1 MKIKK
6 FIGKTE
12 EEAINKAKAELGMSA
27 VIMNTKQIQPSG
39 FFKAFKSGSVEVTAA
54 IDENEYKPTAQ
65 ETIKSNNPNTGRI
78 NLEANDEIDIKSI
91 SNTTSSD
98 NDRAVYS
105 APRPIQQATPIKRPT
120 PVIKASNVVMTDNER
135 ITKAEERVKKEDT
148 INGFEKKLDNLQSML
163 EENLKANSIKEESDV
178 EAAPS
183 IERQKEGVKMA
194 KMIYNTLLDNEVNE
208 RYANILVEEMDKTL
222 NHSSNIELMLSNVYQ
237 KMILKFG
244 EPSIITSARK
254 KPKIIFFIGPTGVGK
269 TTTIAK
275 IASKLK
281 IEDGKK
287 ISLFTADTYRI
298 AAEDQLRTY
307 ANILDTPLTIIYSAD
322 ELNAAIEKVHDSD
335 FILVDTAG
343 FSHKS
348 IQQKEDTKELINSV
362 SSNVEKEVYL
372 VLSATTKYRDLLEI
386 VDAYKEMT
394 EFKLIFTKLDETS
407 AYGNLFNIKMY
418 TKADMSYVTTGQNVP
433 DDIEVFDTQRIV
445 KRLLGGK

>member
-135 ITKAEERVKKEDT
+135 ITEAEERVKKEDT

-163 EENLKANSIKEESDV
+163 EENLKANSIKEEPDV

-343 FSHKS
+343 FSHRS

>member
-135 ITKAEERVKKEDT
+135 ITEAEERVKKEDT

>member
-1 MKIKK
+1 MKEAAERKAQYVRKIKEK
-6 FIGKTE
+6 E
-12 EEAINKAKAELGMSA
+12 EEYQ
-27 VIMNTKQIQPSG
+27 KQI
-39 FFKAFKSGSVEVTAA
+39 
-54 IDENEYKPTAQ
+54 NE
-65 ETIKSNNPNTGRI
+65 
-78 NLEANDEIDIKSI
+78 
-91 SNTTSSD
+91 
-98 NDRAVYS
+98 
-105 APRPIQQATPIKRPT
+105 
-120 PVIKASNVVMTDNER
+120 IKAN
-135 ITKAEERVKKEDT
+135 EERVKKEDT

-163 EENLKANSIKEESDV
+163 EENLKANSIKEEPDV

-343 FSHKS
+343 FSHRS